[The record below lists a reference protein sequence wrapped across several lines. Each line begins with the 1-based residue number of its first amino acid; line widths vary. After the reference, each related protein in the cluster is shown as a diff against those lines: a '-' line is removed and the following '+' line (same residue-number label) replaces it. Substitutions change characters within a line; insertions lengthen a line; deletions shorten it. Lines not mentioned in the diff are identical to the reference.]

1 MNEFINVSTERKNQL
16 VNITDKVEEIVKKS
30 GIKNG
35 LALIFSFHTSSAVL
49 VNENEE
55 GLNKDWFKFID
66 KITSGMEFL
75 HNKLDNNACAHLVS
89 GLIGNEKV
97 FPIEKGKLVKG
108 TWQSIFLAEF
118 DGPRQRK
125 LLVKIVEE

>member
-1 MNEFINVSTERKNQL
+1 MNEFIEVSTESKNQL
-16 VNITDKVEEIVKKS
+16 INITDKVEEVIEKS
-30 GIKNG
+30 KVENG
-35 LALIFSFHTSSAVL
+35 LVLIFSLHTSSAIL

-55 GLNKDWFKFID
+55 GLKKDWFGFLE
-66 KITSGMEFL
+66 KITSGMEFS
-75 HNKLDNNACAHLVS
+75 HDKLDNNACAHLAS

-97 FPIEKGKLVKG
+97 FPIEKGKMVKG

-125 LLVKIVEE
+125 VLIKVIGE